1 MDNSNWSWY
10 AQSSSTFYTSGYIQ
24 KFNSKTKQ
32 YPVNNDGFKTT
43 DFINKDNV
51 GPNGINKYG
60 IALSDP
66 KNNINLADFSITC
79 DSKSDFIYTTP
90 QFRYTYN
97 IAFDFEYFDDK
108 NTIAFASYNNL
119 VQYIS
124 YTKKQRNKVSL
135 KLEDIFIHKFGHSDI
150 RINDT
155 QQQTMIQDGYSIGYK
170 YQLNINNKLVDVQVR
185 GNMNFNSMSPQ
196 FVININSTFE
206 SHCNIKVQ
214 TNDPYFTDNTKR
226 VKIEKHYNHTIIINN
241 NKPVEESVQDQ
252 SDQVKEEL
260 YKMSQFIDWRLLPK
274 RFAIEDWT
282 NTKVDDILNRYLD
295 IADYI
300 HNKRD
305 NIIVANQYISL
316 IENDGIIWYNNKVY
330 SGYLTFSIIVSNDDC
345 PLYTE
350 ENNINITNMDNQ
362 YIITQSSIS
371 IKNAYNSFSYELQ
384 ITGYDTTLPTIKLI
398 IKEYSKEKII
408 LDLKSDLPFECLAHK
423 NDHYI
428 SKPIELNH
436 SIMTVDIS

>member
-10 AQSSSTFYTSGYIQ
+10 AQSSSTFYTSEYIQ

-150 RINDT
+150 RINST
-155 QQQTMIQDGYSIGYK
+155 QQSMMIQDGYSIGYK
-170 YQLNINNKLVDVQVR
+170 YQLNINNKLVEVQVR

-206 SHCNIKVQ
+206 CHCNIKVQ
-214 TNDPYFTDNTKR
+214 TNDPYFTDNSKR

-241 NKPVEESVQDQ
+241 NKPEEESVQDQ

-260 YKMSQFIDWRLLPK
+260 YKMSKFIDWRLLPK

-300 HNKRD
+300 QNKRD
-305 NIIVANQYISL
+305 NVTVANQYISL
-316 IENDGIIWYNNKVY
+316 IENDGIIRYKNKVY
-330 SGYLTFSIIVSNDDC
+330 SGYITFYFIV
-345 PLYTE
+345 
-350 ENNINITNMDNQ
+350 NNVDYFKAKTIEIPNTNNQ
-362 YIITQSSIS
+362 YKITKSSVS
-371 IKNAYNSFSYELQ
+371 IKGEYDSLSYELQ
-384 ITGYDTTLPTIKLI
+384 ITGNDTDLPTIKFI
-398 IKEYSKEKII
+398 IKDLSREKIV
-408 LDLKSDLPFECLAHK
+408 LNLKSDLPFECLV
-423 NDHYI
+423 NQNYNYI
-428 SKPIELNH
+428 SEPIELNH